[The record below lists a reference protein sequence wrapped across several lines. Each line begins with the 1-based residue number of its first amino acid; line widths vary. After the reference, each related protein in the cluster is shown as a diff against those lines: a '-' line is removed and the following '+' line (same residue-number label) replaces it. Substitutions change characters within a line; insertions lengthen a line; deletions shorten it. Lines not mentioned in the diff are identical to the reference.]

1 VFVASLEKKTAFF
14 QIGNDKKYAMKN
26 SSTSIQDHAV
36 AEGAVNGLAKAA
48 RHVGTG
54 MTQLRRGLTELQIN
68 CFRVKFF

>member
-1 VFVASLEKKTAFF
+1 LKKTAFF
-14 QIGNDKKYAMKN
+14 QIGNDKKYAMTN

-36 AEGAVNGLAKAA
+36 AEGVVNGLAKAA

-54 MTQLRRGLTELQIN
+54 MTQLRRSLAELQIN